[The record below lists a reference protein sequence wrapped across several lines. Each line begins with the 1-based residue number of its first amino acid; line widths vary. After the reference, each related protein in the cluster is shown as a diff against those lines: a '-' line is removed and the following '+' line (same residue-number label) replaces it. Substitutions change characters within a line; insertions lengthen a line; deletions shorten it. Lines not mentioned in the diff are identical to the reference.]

1 MKVNV
6 NEATQPQKDNMTD
19 FKPPTDPALHA
30 LWVIRNW
37 TRPPM
42 GNMQKPEDI
51 LRQVHKLAQEVLK
64 SEELK

>member
-1 MKVNV
+1 MI
-6 NEATQPQKDNMTD
+6 D

-51 LRQVHKLAQEVLK
+51 LRRVHELAQEVLNPK
-64 SEELK
+64 QTTNI